1 MTHDLVRR
9 PAFLIAGFSATGEDA
24 AEAWA
29 RLQAELPRLFRVI
42 DPHRLYGVSLPQDPA
57 CPERSRFVAG
67 AEVASDEDLPEG
79 FELVRIP
86 DRIYAVKV
94 CEGPADRD
102 KALRDLHAGM
112 ASSHRER
119 DETAPALE
127 VWEGERVELWEPL
140 A

>member
-9 PAFLIAGFSATGEDA
+9 PAFLIAGFAASGEDA

-42 DPHRLYGVSLPQDPA
+42 DPHRLYGVTLPRDPA
-57 CPERSRFVAG
+57 ARETVRFMAG
-67 AEVASDEDLPEG
+67 AEVASDEDLPQG

-86 DRIYAVKV
+86 DRVYAVKA
-94 CEGPADRD
+94 CEGPDRD
-102 KALRDLHAGM
+102 KARRDLHAGM
-112 ASSHRER
+112 ASSHRQR

-127 VWEGERVELWEPL
+127 VREGERVELWEPL